1 MALRLRK
8 KIKYDFIIYTCLIG
22 ALVLIG
28 LSAKEYLNTTSYS
41 IKEILFPKEEIVI
54 VTEPQDF
61 KQLNKKQLLI
71 NYINDLLDQIKTDNV
86 LTYETLRSWNK
97 YEITNIKYDKEIFNN
112 YHSYIVEFEIKN
124 ENAILPTK
132 KNKEKSN
139 AKKSVIEL
147 RMNVLKD
154 QETNEYFV
162 KNIDIPNNS

>member
-41 IKEILFPKEEIVI
+41 IKEILFSKEEIVI

-139 AKKSVIEL
+139 EKKSVIEL

-162 KNIDIPNNS
+162 KNVDIPNNS